1 MLRSLALAGLA
12 LAATSSLAGPYDQP
26 YSIVEAADRSAAR
39 EEFPVAITQV
49 DGAST
54 KSPRTSDAIAPG
66 KHKVTVRFQT
76 GRVAQSPAEESRELD
91 LDLKPCTRYRVAAAR
106 KGSVNWEPKVY
117 EERIG
122 ECERKFKAKS
132 G

>member
-1 MLRSLALAGLA
+1 MTRHFA
-12 LAATSSLAGPYDQP
+12 LAAGLLLPCASLAGPYDQP

-49 DGAST
+49 DGTST
-54 KSPRTSDAIAPG
+54 RSPRTTDAIAPG

-76 GRVAQSPAEESRELD
+76 GRVAQSAAEESRELD

-117 EERIG
+117 DEPIG
-122 ECERKFKAKS
+122 ECQKKFKK
-132 G
+132 